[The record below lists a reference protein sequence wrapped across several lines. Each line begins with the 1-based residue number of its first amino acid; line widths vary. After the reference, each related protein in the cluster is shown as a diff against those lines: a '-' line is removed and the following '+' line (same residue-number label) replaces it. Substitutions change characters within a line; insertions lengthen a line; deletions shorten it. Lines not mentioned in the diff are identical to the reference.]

1 MSIQSNDL
9 GPDGIRFDGR
19 VAIVTGAGNGLGRG
33 YALELAARGARVVVN
48 DLGGGRD
55 GRGASGAAETVVA
68 EIRDRGG
75 VAIADGANVTDPA
88 QVAAMVERT
97 LGLWGRIDVLIN
109 NAGILR
115 DKSFA
120 KMDLEDFR
128 SVVDVH
134 LMGAANVTHAVWPTM
149 RAQGYGRILMTTST
163 SGVYGNFGQSN
174 YGAAKAGLVGLM
186 NVLHLEGVRNGIH
199 VNAVA
204 PTAATRMTSDILDE
218 TALARLNPDFVTP
231 AALFLVSEQA
241 PSRTV
246 ILAGAGTYARLAIVE
261 SDGVFLPEGERTPEA
276 VAARF
281 AEIASLDRQ
290 HEIDAG
296 LSHVDRILKRAAEA
310 AGPNADRSQG
320 GDR

>member
-1 MSIQSNDL
+1 MSIQSDDM
-9 GPDGIRFDGR
+9 GADGIRFDGR

-55 GRGASGAAETVVA
+55 GRGASDAAETVVA
-68 EIRDRGG
+68 EIRSRGG
-75 VAIADGANVTDPA
+75 EAIADGANVTDPA
-88 QVAAMVERT
+88 QVAAMVGRAN
-97 LGLWGRIDVLIN
+97 GLWGRIDVLIN

-120 KMDLEDFR
+120 KMELEDFR

-134 LMGAANVTHAVWPTM
+134 LMGAANVTHAVWPIM
-149 RAQGYGRILMTTST
+149 RAQGYGRVLMTTST

-186 NVLHLEGVRNGIH
+186 NVLHLEGIRNGIH

-231 AALFLVSEQA
+231 AALFLVSERA

-296 LSHVDRILKRAAEA
+296 LSHVDRILKRAADA
-310 AGPNADRSQG
+310 AG
-320 GDR
+320 

>member
-1 MSIQSNDL
+1 MSIQSNGI

-55 GRGASGAAETVVA
+55 GRGASDAAETVVA
-68 EIRDRGG
+68 EIRSRGG
-75 VAIADGANVTDPA
+75 EAIADGANVTDPA

-120 KMDLEDFR
+120 KMELEDFR

-134 LMGAANVTHAVWPTM
+134 LMGAANVTHAVWPIM
-149 RAQGYGRILMTTST
+149 RAQGYGRVLMTTST

-186 NVLHLEGVRNGIH
+186 NVLHLEGIRNGIH

-281 AEIASLDRQ
+281 AGIASLERQ

-296 LSHVDRILKRAAEA
+296 LSHVDRILKRAADA
-310 AGPNADRSQG
+310 AG
-320 GDR
+320 

>member
-1 MSIQSNDL
+1 MSIQSNGI

-55 GRGASGAAETVVA
+55 GRGDSDAAETVVA
-68 EIRDRGG
+68 EIRSRGG
-75 VAIADGANVTDPA
+75 EAIADGANVTDPA

-120 KMDLEDFR
+120 KMELEDFR

-134 LMGAANVTHAVWPTM
+134 LMGAANVTHAVWPIM
-149 RAQGYGRILMTTST
+149 RAQGYGRVLMTTST

-186 NVLHLEGVRNGIH
+186 NVLHLEGIRNGIH

-281 AEIASLDRQ
+281 AGIASLDRQ

-296 LSHVDRILKRAAEA
+296 LSHVDRILKRAADA
-310 AGPNADRSQG
+310 AG
-320 GDR
+320 

>member
-1 MSIQSNDL
+1 MSIQTD
-9 GPDGIRFDGR
+9 GFGTDGIGAGGIRFDGR
-19 VAIVTGAGNGLGRG
+19 VAFVTGAGNGLGRG

-48 DLGGGRD
+48 DLGGARD
-55 GRGASGAAETVVA
+55 GRGAPDNAETAAETVVA
-68 EIRDRGG
+68 EIRSRGG
-75 VAIADGANVTDPA
+75 EAIADGANVTDPA
-88 QVAAMVERT
+88 QVAAMVERAH
-97 LGLWGRIDVLIN
+97 GLWGRIDVLIN

-120 KMDLEDFR
+120 KMELEDFR

-134 LMGAANVTHAVWPTM
+134 LMGAANVTHAVWPIM
-149 RAQGYGRILMTTST
+149 RAQGYGRVLMTTST
-163 SGVYGNFGQSN
+163 SGVDGNFGQSN

-186 NVLHLEGVRNGIH
+186 NVLHLEGIRNGIH

-231 AALFLVSEQA
+231 AALFLVSERA

-296 LSHVDRILKRAAEA
+296 LSHVDRILKRAADA
-310 AGPNADRSQG
+310 AG
-320 GDR
+320 

>member
-1 MSIQSNDL
+1 MSIQSNGMGTD
-9 GPDGIRFDGR
+9 GIGTDGIRFDGR

-75 VAIADGANVTDPA
+75 EAIADGANVTDPA

-97 LGLWGRIDVLIN
+97 LGQWGRIDVLIN

-310 AGPNADRSQG
+310 AGPNAG
-320 GDR
+320 

>member
-1 MSIQSNDL
+1 MSIQS
-9 GPDGIRFDGR
+9 DGIRFDGR

-75 VAIADGANVTDPA
+75 EAIADGANVTDPA

-97 LGLWGRIDVLIN
+97 HGLWGRIDVLIN

-120 KMDLEDFR
+120 KMDLDDFR

-134 LMGAANVTHAVWPTM
+134 LMGAANVTHAVWPIM
-149 RAQGYGRILMTTST
+149 RAQGYGRVLMTTST

-296 LSHVDRILKRAAEA
+296 LSHVDRILKRAADA
-310 AGPNADRSQG
+310 AGPNADRGQG
-320 GDR
+320 EDR

>member
-1 MSIQSNDL
+1 MSTQ
-9 GPDGIRFDGR
+9 PDGIRFDGR

-33 YALELAARGARVVVN
+33 YALELAARGAKVVVN

-55 GRGASGAAETVVA
+55 GRGASGAAETVVE
-68 EIRDRGG
+68 EIRSRGG
-75 VAIADGANVTDPA
+75 EAVADGANVTDAA
-88 QVAAMVERT
+88 QVAAMVGRVH
-97 LGLWGRIDVLIN
+97 GLWGRIDILIN

-120 KMDLEDFR
+120 KMELEDFR

-134 LMGAANVTHAVWPTM
+134 LMGAANVTHAVWPIM
-149 RAQGYGRILMTTST
+149 RAQNYGRILMTTST

-186 NVLHLEGVRNGIH
+186 NVLHLEGIRNGIH

-261 SDGVFLPEGERTPEA
+261 SDGVYLPEGERTPEA

-281 AEIASLDRQ
+281 ADIATLDRQ
-290 HEIDAG
+290 HEVDAG
-296 LSHVDRILKRAAEA
+296 LTHVDRILKRAADA
-310 AGPNADRSQG
+310 AG
-320 GDR
+320 

>member
-1 MSIQSNDL
+1 MSNQSNGM

-48 DLGGGRD
+48 DLGGWRD

-75 VAIADGANVTDPA
+75 EAIADGANVTDPA

-134 LMGAANVTHAVWPTM
+134 LMGAANVTHAVWPIM
-149 RAQGYGRILMTTST
+149 RAQGYGRVLMTTST

-281 AEIASLDRQ
+281 AEIASLDNQ

-310 AGPNADRSQG
+310 AGPNARGEQGEDR
-320 GDR
+320 

>member
-1 MSIQSNDL
+1 MSNQ
-9 GPDGIRFDGR
+9 PDGIRFDGR

-33 YALELAARGARVVVN
+33 YALELAARGAKVVVN

-55 GRGASGAAETVVA
+55 GRGASGAAETVVE
-68 EIRDRGG
+68 EIRSRGG
-75 VAIADGANVTDPA
+75 EAVADGANVTDAA
-88 QVAAMVERT
+88 QVAAMVGRVH
-97 LGLWGRIDVLIN
+97 GLWGRIDILIN

-120 KMDLEDFR
+120 KMELEDFR

-134 LMGAANVTHAVWPTM
+134 LMGAANVTHAVWPIM
-149 RAQGYGRILMTTST
+149 RAQNYGRILMTTST

-186 NVLHLEGVRNGIH
+186 NVLHLEGIRNGIH

-261 SDGVFLPEGERTPEA
+261 SDGVYLPEGERTPEA

-281 AEIASLDRQ
+281 ADIATLDRQ
-290 HEIDAG
+290 HEVDAG
-296 LSHVDRILKRAAEA
+296 LTHVDRILKRAADA
-310 AGPNADRSQG
+310 AG
-320 GDR
+320 